1 MATACQGALGRCAA
15 LLALVGALAALSAC
29 PVRGPAVEPP
39 GGEADAGRG
48 GSGPAGGAAELE
60 LGDGGASLGRPGL
73 AMFMG
78 GSRHRGRFAVEG
90 PAHTPEVVW
99 TFHTG
104 ARIFASP
111 AIGPDGTIYVGSVDG
126 TFNAVSSAGQLL
138 WSYAA
143 SAPIF
148 SSAAVSDAG
157 HVYVGCDDGTFLAFH
172 PSGRVLWSDRREHA
186 FDASPVIGDDGT
198 VYMGG
203 DGLLAYTPRGG
214 LRWRARTA
222 GHVFSPP
229 VVHPRQVV
237 VFGTDTGEL
246 LGADVDGR
254 VVFRAALGSPVPG
267 GPTVLETGLIVV
279 ASSAGDVL
287 ALDRAGTTRW
297 RVRLDDEGVRSTPA
311 VGLDGN
317 VYVSADSG
325 RLYALD
331 PDTGQVRW
339 RFQTGGP
346 LRASPIVDAAG
357 RVVVGSEDRSVYAL
371 DAAGELL
378 WQLRLGG
385 EIDSTGAIGPDGTYY
400 CGCDDGDLYALR

>member
-1 MATACQGALGRCAA
+1 MTTAHHAA
-15 LLALVGALAALSAC
+15 LRRRAGSLALCGALAATLGC
-29 PVRGPAVEPP
+29 PVRGPVTGPQGGAGGDGGP
-39 GGEADAGRG
+39 GEAR
-48 GSGPAGGAAELE
+48 AAAALE

-78 GSRHRGRFAVEG
+78 GPRHRGRAEAEG
-90 PAHTPEVVW
+90 PARTPEIAW
-99 TFHTG
+99 RFRTG
-104 ARIFASP
+104 ARVFASP
-111 AIGPDGTIYVGSVDG
+111 AIGPDGTIFVGSIDG
-126 TFNAVSSAGQLL
+126 TFNALSPDGRLL

-198 VYMGG
+198 IYMGG

-214 LRWRARTA
+214 LRWRARTV

-237 VFGTDTGEL
+237 IFGTDA
-246 LGADVDGR
+246 GAVHGVGVDGR
-254 VVFRAALGSPVPG
+254 DVFRIDVGSPVLG
-267 GPTVLETGLIVV
+267 GATVLETGLVVV

-287 ALDRAGTTRW
+287 AFDRAGAIRW
-297 RVRLDDEGVRSTPA
+297 RVRIDEEGVRSTPA

-317 VYVSADSG
+317 VYLGSEGG
-325 RLYALD
+325 RLHALD
-331 PDTGQVRW
+331 PETGQVRW

-346 LRASPIVDAAG
+346 LRASPVVDAAG
-357 RVVVGSEDRSVYAL
+357 RIIVGSQDRSVYAL
-371 DAAGELL
+371 DPRGELL
-378 WQLRLGG
+378 WQRRLGG
-385 EIDSTGAIGPDGTYY
+385 QIDSTGTIGPDGTFY

>member
-1 MATACQGALGRCAA
+1 MTTARHVAPGRWAAALALGA
-15 LLALVGALAALSAC
+15 VLAALPAC
-29 PVRGPAVEPP
+29 PPRQPGDTTPAEPVVDGGP
-39 GGEADAGRG
+39 GGAADAG
-48 GSGPAGGAAELE
+48 PALE

-78 GSRHRGRFAVEG
+78 GPRHRGRAAAEG
-90 PAHTPEVVW
+90 PAATPSVAW
-99 TFHTG
+99 RFRTG
-104 ARIFASP
+104 ARVFASP
-111 AIGPDGTIYVGSVDG
+111 VIGPDGTIFVGSVDG
-126 TFNAVSSAGQLL
+126 TFNALSPEGRLL
-138 WSYAA
+138 WTYTA

-172 PSGRVLWSDRREHA
+172 ASGRVLWSDRRDHP

-198 VYMGG
+198 VYIGG

-237 VFGTDTGEL
+237 IFGTDSGEL
-246 LGADVDGR
+246 HGVGVDGR
-254 VVFRAALGSPVPG
+254 EAFRLDLSSPVLG
-267 GPTVLETGLIVV
+267 GATVLETGAVVV
-279 ASSAGDVL
+279 ATAAGEVL
-287 ALDRAGTTRW
+287 ALDRAGVIRW
-297 RVRLDDEGVRSTPA
+297 RVRLDEEGIRSTPA

-317 VYVSADSG
+317 LYVGADSG

-331 PDTGQVRW
+331 PENGQVRW

-346 LRASPIVDAAG
+346 LRASPVVDAAG
-357 RVVVGSEDRSVYAL
+357 RIIIGSQDHTVYAL
-371 DAAGELL
+371 DPRGAVL

-400 CGCDDGDLYALR
+400 CGCDDGGVYALR